1 MFLRVFLISCRI
13 KKLENIQ
20 MNLSVTAFGY
30 KIRLAR
36 SKLNIIFYCIVEFKI
51 ILFLLFVGYEINRID
66 QKASLV
72 ASTHL

>member
-1 MFLRVFLISCRI
+1 
-13 KKLENIQ
+13 

-72 ASTHL
+72 ASTQP